1 MGQAKM
7 VTHEHEGTA
16 ADAAAERQARKERQE
31 RQPAQEGAEEAE
43 EGAQEG
49 GTGGG
54 EEGCSGREVN
64 WFRLK
69 TSSHTAEND
78 KKYQNYYKR

>member
-1 MGQAKM
+1 M
-7 VTHEHEGTA
+7 A
-16 ADAAAERQARKERQE
+16 ANSKKL
-31 RQPAQEGAEEAE
+31 EEAE
-43 EGAQEG
+43 EGAEEG
-49 GTGGG
+49 GAGGG